1 MAEDLVCDARVAA
14 GASHHDEVLRPAV
27 GEVCLVLENFWGPI
41 KRHYDGDI
49 MRCIIGIYMYP
60 LVIEHS
66 HGKSP
71 FLIGKPSINGP
82 FSMAM
87 LNNQMVYT

>member
-1 MAEDLVCDARVAA
+1 MAISANLANL
-14 GASHHDEVLRPAV
+14 H
-27 GEVCLVLENFWGPI
+27 I
-41 KRHYDGDI
+41 
-49 MRCIIGIYMYP
+49 YP

-82 FSMAM
+82 SIPWLRLCEKTRGLVSTVFDRSAEVVH
-87 LNNQMVYT
+87 L

>member
-1 MAEDLVCDARVAA
+1 MHALQLAQAITTKFCDQQLVRCVWW
-14 GASHHDEVLRPAV
+14 
-27 GEVCLVLENFWGPI
+27 LEKIRGTI

-82 FSMAM
+82 FFHGY
-87 LNNQMVYT
+87 VK